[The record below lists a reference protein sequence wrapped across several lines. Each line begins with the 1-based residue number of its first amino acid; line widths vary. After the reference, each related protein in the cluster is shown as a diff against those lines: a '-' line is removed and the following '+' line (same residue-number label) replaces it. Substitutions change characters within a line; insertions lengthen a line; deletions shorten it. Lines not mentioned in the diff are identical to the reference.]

1 MRKLLSNLIT
11 AMMLIASVNA
21 NAQTY
26 CKMATPLLFNRPA
39 IIGYATSQALRSIE
53 RINEQ
58 RPHYYTNPLCIP
70 TITQERMGFYKK
82 QRTKLDSIAATKPF
96 SKTGRTKSRLKS
108 TK

>member
-26 CKMATPLLFNRPA
+26 CKMAKPLLFNRPA
-39 IIGYATSQALRSIE
+39 IIGYATSKALRSID
-53 RINEQ
+53 RINKQ
-58 RPHYYTNPLCIP
+58 GPHYYTRPLRIP
-70 TITQERMGFYKK
+70 TITQKHMEFYKK
-82 QRTKLDSIAATKPF
+82 QRTKQDSIAATKPF
-96 SKTGRTKSRLKS
+96 SKTVRTKSRLKS